1 MEWILKRS
9 KMFVA
14 IALVATTGIGSQV
27 VPLNGHAPKLNAF
40 VNRSFTDARVNLP
53 DDCSGRTDYP
63 HKSQH
68 MPGRVNVVAETV
80 CPGQKVQIRTTL
92 TRPGWL
98 IFTES
103 VTKSKS
109 DFGRVRLSVSMPC
122 KWKIGQ
128 PPIGYIVM
136 SVHSSANG
144 ASAITRVFRSV
155 KC

>member
-1 MEWILKRS
+1 M
-9 KMFVA
+9 
-14 IALVATTGIGSQV
+14 
-27 VPLNGHAPKLNAF
+27 
-40 VNRSFTDARVNLP
+40 
-53 DDCSGRTDYP
+53 
-63 HKSQH
+63 
-68 MPGRVNVVAETV
+68 NVVAETV

-109 DFGRVRLSVSMPC
+109 GFGRVRLSVSMPC